1 MMTRARLGRTL
12 LLPVTALVLAA
23 CDGNTS
29 PATGELTVLLT
40 DAPFP
45 WAQVERADV
54 HVVRI
59 DAKLAE
65 AGAADI
71 DDPLAADPSSG
82 WVTVAAP
89 DQAYDL
95 LQLRN
100 GATANLGQAT
110 LPTGRYRG
118 FRLILDTDRSS
129 VTLVDG
135 TVLTGAST
143 PGIEWPSAAE
153 TGIKIVLDEPIEV
166 TADGTVMVL
175 DFDLARSFVLR
186 GNRVAQNGL
195 LFTPVIRATAT
206 DITGSIAGTV
216 TAGATP
222 AAVPGAVVEVLAA
235 GVAEALHTTTTDD
248 AGHFAFPFVLPGS
261 YGVRATGAEG
271 SGLGTKTAEDV
282 IVRTGEESDVDIHL
296 PAAAP

>member
-1 MMTRARLGRTL
+1 MMTRARLGRAL
-12 LLPVTALVLAA
+12 LLPATALVLAA
-23 CDGNTS
+23 CDGNTA
-29 PATGELTVLLT
+29 PGTGELTVLLT

-45 WAQVERADV
+45 WEQVQRADV

-71 DDPLAADPSSG
+71 DDPLAADPASG
-82 WVTVAAP
+82 WVTIAAP
-89 DQAYDL
+89 DQTYDL

-129 VTLVDG
+129 VTLADG
-135 TVLTGAST
+135 TVLTGASS

-186 GNRVAQNGL
+186 GNRIAQNGL

-222 AAVPGAVVEVLAA
+222 AATPGAVVEVFAP
-235 GVAEALHTTTTDD
+235 GVAAAVHTTTTDD
-248 AGHFAFPFVLPGS
+248 AGHYAFPFVLPGS
-261 YGVRATGAEG
+261 YDLRATGAAG
-271 SGLGTKTAEDV
+271 SGLGAKSVEDV
-282 IVRTGEESDVDIHL
+282 VVRTGEETLVDIHL